1 MSQGKEETERALTAT
16 AVPLEVTVECLT
28 LREGCPGNELVSDL
42 VEVIDRAKMVL
53 QQRID
58 KAFEELL

>member
-1 MSQGKEETERALTAT
+1 MCSVSGKEETERAII
-16 AVPLEVTVECLT
+16 VPLEVTVECLT